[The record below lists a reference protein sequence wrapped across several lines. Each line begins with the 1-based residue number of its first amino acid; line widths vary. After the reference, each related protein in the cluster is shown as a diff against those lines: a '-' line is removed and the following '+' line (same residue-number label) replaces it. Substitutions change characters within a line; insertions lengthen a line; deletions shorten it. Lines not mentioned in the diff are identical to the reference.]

1 MQNIEVRKFVIDE
14 AVLDL
19 VGKQFKFD
27 HAKGIAEW
35 LKNSVDA
42 YIRKNIQN
50 DDQIIIL
57 RLFVNKNSRVERI
70 EVVDF
75 VGMTKEE
82 IDNAF
87 IRFFDPKAAKYGAQ
101 EINIK
106 TLGGHGNGGK
116 FYMRQMFKTSRII
129 TFRDGKLNIFG
140 FNERKQ
146 YGYEKGFENVKYS
159 LQEALRLA
167 NLTGLH
173 LPAKIWKKLDSGETG
188 FTVVK
193 GTHPI
198 KASSTEQLKKLTE
211 KLLKNAQARR
221 LIERKPIFLT
231 LNEDTELLPLKVK
244 KINPKKGFE
253 EPIVLRIPNKIS
265 IGIEDIEFIKCD
277 SDFVGELKLFTSEEP
292 LIGNMSDLNTIDFI
306 GNFGVIASYKLHE
319 LGRYG
324 FSNQLE
330 FIYGEC
336 TVPILEQ
343 EEYDS
348 ISNDRQKFIDNK
360 YSYAILNWVRER
372 VDELAEKL
380 DIAVKKQRK
389 TKKLSNTSVFNEIL
403 NRWKNRFMEKLI
415 AEVRAGEGPLGIS
428 GTELGGGKSRGGHGI
443 TKASSE
449 LKSKSSGESGGS
461 MNKKQSKFPRVLIS
475 GRDSDPFEPE
485 SNEPFEC
492 DPRHPA
498 VYQRKVD
505 VENGIYWINTSKP
518 LAEKIL
524 EKFGDESTKWRD
536 YLFQRY
542 VDIIIKE
549 TLKQLEKTAPMFTID
564 DINRHLDK
572 IISDVLDL
580 AHQDLADFLLE
591 EKYKV

>member
-1 MQNIEVRKFVIDE
+1 MSIIVQKFVIDE

-19 VGKQFKFD
+19 IGKQFKFD

-35 LKNSVDA
+35 LKNSTDA
-42 YIRKNIQN
+42 YIRKNIPN
-50 DDQIIIL
+50 DDQVIVL
-57 RLFVNKNSRVERI
+57 RLSFRNPNRVERI
-70 EVVDF
+70 EVIDF

-87 IRFFDPKAAKYGAQ
+87 IRFFDPQASKYGANQ
-101 EINIK
+101 IDIK

-129 TFRDGKLNIFG
+129 TYSNRKLNIFG
-140 FNERKQ
+140 FNEKKQ
-146 YGYEKGFENVKYS
+146 YGYESGFDNVTKS
-159 LQEALRLA
+159 LEESLKLA
-167 NLTGLH
+167 NLTDLQ
-173 LPAKIWKKLDSGETG
+173 LPAKIWEKLKSGKTG

-193 GTHPI
+193 GDYPI
-198 KASSTEQLKKLTE
+198 KASSTEQLKKLTD
-211 KLLKNAQARR
+211 KLLKNAQAKR
-221 LIERKPIFLT
+221 LIERKPIFLA
-231 LNEDTELLPLKVK
+231 LNEDIELLPLEVK

-253 EPIVLRIPNKIS
+253 EPVVLTIPKKIRV
-265 IGIEDIEFIKCD
+265 GMEVFEFSKCKSD
-277 SDFVGELKLFTSEEP
+277 SAGELRLFTSEEP
-292 LIGNMSDLNTIDFI
+292 LIGNMADVNTIDFV
-306 GNFGVIASYKLHE
+306 GNLGVIASYKLHE
-319 LGRYG
+319 LGRFG

-336 TVPILEQ
+336 TIPILEQ

-348 ISNDRQKFIDNK
+348 ISNDRQKFIENK
-360 YSYAILNWVRER
+360 HSEIILSWVRER
-372 VDELAEKL
+372 VDELAEKI
-380 DIAVKKQRK
+380 DIAAKKQRK
-389 TKKLSNTSVFNEIL
+389 TKKLSNTSLFNEIL
-403 NRWKNRFMEKLI
+403 NRWKNRFMEKLL

-428 GTELGGGKSRGGHGI
+428 GTELGGGTSRGGSGV

-449 LKSKSSGESGGS
+449 PKSKSSGESGGS
-461 MNKKQSKFPRVLIS
+461 MTKKYSRFPKVLIS
-475 GRDSDPFEPE
+475 GRDSDPFEAE
-485 SNEPFEC
+485 TNQPFEC

-505 VENGIYWINTSKP
+505 EENGIFWINTSKP
-518 LAEKIL
+518 LAEQIID
-524 EKFGDESTKWRD
+524 KFGDESSKWRD

-549 TLKQLEKTAPMFTID
+549 TLKQLGRSDPTFTID

-572 IISDVLDL
+572 IVSEVLDL
-580 AHQDLADFLLE
+580 AHQDLADFLLD